1 MKIYKV
7 FELKGIYPDKITEIY
22 NDRDLI
28 VFLKDYANIS
38 IDYRA
43 LRDFFH
49 RHNNQM
55 FIKLDEGVDLEI
67 VLSYSRKHC

>member
-1 MKIYKV
+1 MKIYKI
-7 FELKGIYPDKITEIY
+7 FEIKGIYPDKIAEIY

-43 LRDFFH
+43 LRDFFR

-55 FIKLDEGVDLEI
+55 FIKLEDGIDLEV
-67 VLSYSRKHC
+67 VLSYSRKYC